1 MIFTSHFRPCHC
13 TWYYV
18 TRGNNIY
25 HSFQNIIK
33 LYTYFSYSVSR
44 VTKYLPM
51 STRCCFHTFKNF
63 WSLLR
68 KDLLYTL
75 KNQPLCK
82 NQSRFL
88 VVDNQM
94 KIGFS
99 NNTQVEHCTDF
110 EGPMNAFNFADFNS
124 IFSHSL
130 QPNLS
135 IG

>member
-1 MIFTSHFRPCHC
+1 MLFP
-13 TWYYV
+13 Y
-18 TRGNNIY
+18 
-25 HSFQNIIK
+25 FQEFLEFAEEGLAVYIK
-33 LYTYFSYSVSR
+33 KPTI
-44 VTKYLPM
+44 M
-51 STRCCFHTFKNF
+51 
-63 WSLLR
+63 
-68 KDLLYTL
+68 
-75 KNQPLCK
+75 Q